1 MTGWSRAQAEHLA
14 APTEI
19 EVVTRRA
26 DGTVRSPRIIWV
38 VSDGDRVFIRST
50 NGRTADWFRSALR
63 TGSGQILAGGAVHGI
78 TFTEAA
84 PDDLPA
90 VDAAYRAKYGGR
102 YAGIVAHLLQEG
114 PRSATLQVF
123 PT

>member
-1 MTGWSRAQAEHLA
+1 MKEDRRRVGQADH
-14 APTEI
+14 
-19 EVVTRRA
+19 
-26 DGTVRSPRIIWV
+26 
-38 VSDGDRVFIRST
+38 
-50 NGRTADWFRSALR
+50 
-63 TGSGQILAGGAVHGI
+63 H
-78 TFTEAA
+78 FTEAA

-102 YAGIVAHLLQEG
+102 YAGIVDHLLQEG

>member
-1 MTGWSRAQAEHLA
+1 MSGWSQAQAERLA

-19 EVVTRRA
+19 QVVTRRA
-26 DGTVRSPRIIWV
+26 DGTMRSPRTIWV
-38 VSDGDRVFIRST
+38 VSDGDRVFVRST
-50 NGRTADWFRSALR
+50 NGRTAGWLRAALR
-63 TGSGQILAGGAVHGI
+63 TGSGQLVAGLAVQGV

-84 PDDLPA
+84 ADDLPA

-102 YAGIVAHLLQEG
+102 YAGIVDHLLQEG